1 MSTTLSAPAAPR
13 PPETRPSTAS
23 RSLRRWWRELGW
35 RHLVG
40 ILGAAVALFPLLYI
54 LSAALN
60 PLGTVGGSLL
70 PAQLSLQNF
79 ETLLSGERG
88 PFLRWMGNSLA
99 VAAAVGSGQVLCS
112 TLAAYAFSRFRFRGR
127 RAGLLG
133 VLLIQMFPQFL
144 ATVALFTLVA
154 DFGEVAP
161 AVGLNTL
168 LGYGLVLM
176 GGSLAQVWLLKG
188 FFDSLPR
195 EIDEAATLDGAGH
208 ARIFWQIILPLA
220 RPVLAITALLSVIG
234 VLGDFI
240 LSSIF
245 LTDDSVKTLAVG
257 LHGMVLGNQSE
268 NFGAFSAGCIIIA
281 VPVIALFL
289 WLQRYIIG
297 GLSAGSSK

>member
-1 MSTTLSAPAAPR
+1 MSTTLSAPAEHR
-13 PPETRPSTAS
+13 EPETHPSRPS
-23 RSLRRWWRELGW
+23 RSFRRWWRDLGW
-35 RHLVG
+35 RHVVG

-60 PLGTVGGSLL
+60 PVGTVGGSLL
-70 PAQLSLQNF
+70 PAQLSLENF
-79 ETLLSGERG
+79 ETLFSGERG
-88 PFLRWMGNSLA
+88 PFLRWMGNSLM
-99 VAAAVGSGQVLCS
+99 VAAAVGAGQVLCS

-154 DFGEVAP
+154 DFGEVVP

-188 FFDSLPR
+188 FFDTLPR

-208 ARIFWQIILPLA
+208 ARIFWQIVLPLA

-268 NFGAFSAGCIIIA
+268 NFGAFSAGCIVIA
-281 VPVIALFL
+281 VPVIVLFL

-297 GLSAGSSK
+297 GLSAGSTK

>member
-1 MSTTLSAPAAPR
+1 MSTTLSAPAAPQR
-13 PPETRPSTAS
+13 PETRPYRPA
-23 RSLRRWWRELGW
+23 RSLRRWWRDMGW

-40 ILGAAVALFPLLYI
+40 VLGAAVALFPLLYI

-60 PLGTVGGSLL
+60 PLGTVGGSIL
-70 PAQLSLQNF
+70 PSQLSLQNF
-79 ETLLSGERG
+79 QTLLSGERG
-88 PFLRWMGNSLA
+88 PFLQWMANSLT
-99 VAAAVGSGQVLCS
+99 VAAAVGAGQVLCS

-144 ATVALFTLVA
+144 ATVALFALVA
-154 DFGEVAP
+154 DFGEVVP

-208 ARIFWQIILPLA
+208 ARIFWQIVLPLA

-268 NFGAFSAGCIIIA
+268 NFGAFSAGCVVIA
-281 VPVIALFL
+281 LPIIALFL

-297 GLSAGSSK
+297 GLSAGSTK